1 MLRVRL
7 SLPGPITGILHLYP
21 APCSGTSPCYRAA
34 ASILLLIFAAEMNS
48 EVLLG
53 SFLHSP
59 RLFQL
64 ADRLLLS
71 APQRIACKNLQGSSP
86 AFLIS
91 AIFQHETTSQL
102 NHLVVC
108 EDAEAAAYLH
118 NTIESLTSALDLF
131 YFPSSFKNKKNY
143 KLLNSS
149 HVMLRTEA
157 LTRLSASMGQLGKG
171 GIDVT
176 RQGEKGADGPAALR
190 PLGEGAS
197 PLGSGKKLIVTY
209 PEALFEKVVL
219 PEALSGNIISLKAGD
234 TLDLNGLLG
243 KLVDKGFER
252 TDFVYEPGQFAL
264 RGGILD
270 IYSFGNE
277 KPYRVELF
285 GNDVDSIRIFDPET
299 QLSERKLLQVNII
312 PNVDNRQD
320 SGEKISLLQFL
331 PENTVV
337 WMQDWAFTRERLVI
351 QEEDLGLFIDGVQAE
366 RDFRASREAEEAVRG
381 AVTTGKPVSRHRRAL
396 PPDTAI
402 DGDEEKLEKRE
413 VTREE
418 FVTAQQIEGELQRFN
433 LVEFGPSAGS
443 WTADGAAG
451 APFVV
456 EFHTKPQPSF
466 NRQFDLLIR
475 DLKSW
480 EAKKY
485 TVFLFAENPRQ
496 LERLYTIFE
505 DLKAQIAFT
514 PIGLNIHEG
523 FIDEDL
529 KLVCY
534 TDHQIFQRYHKYKV
548 KQAYNKNKAITLR
561 TLRELQPGDYVTHI
575 DHGLGVYSG
584 LQKIEA
590 NGRLQEAVRIIYK
603 DSDILYVNIN
613 SLHKISKYTGKE
625 GTVPKVNKL
634 GSDAWQKLK
643 EKTKTRVKEIAFD
656 LIKLYA
662 QRKAEK
668 GFPHTPDNYMQTELE
683 ASFIYEDTP
692 DQSKATADVKKDME
706 LPSPMDRLVCGDVGF
721 GKTEIAIRAAFKT
734 CCDSK
739 QAAVLVPTTILAFQH
754 FKTFSERLK
763 DFPVRV
769 DFVNRFKSAKEKK
782 ETLRKLEAGEID
794 IIIGTHA
801 LLGKEVKFRN
811 LGLLVIDEEQ
821 KFGVAHKE
829 KIKTLR
835 THVDC
840 LTLTA
845 TPIPR
850 TLQFSL
856 MGARDLSIINTP
868 PPNRQPIQTEL
879 HGYNEDF
886 IRDAIYYETER
897 GGQVFFIYNRI
908 QGLAEMAAIIQG
920 LCPDLS
926 IGYAHGQMEG
936 SDLEDRILDFID
948 KKYDVLICTNI
959 VESGVDIPNVNTIIV
974 NNAHH
979 FGLSDLHQLRG
990 RVGRSNKKAFCYLLA
1005 PSLAT
1010 LPTDSRKRLQTL
1022 EQHSELGSGFQI
1034 AMRDLDIRGAGNMLG
1049 GEQSGFMVDIGF
1061 ETYQKILDEAIKELK
1076 RTEFRE
1082 LFKEEI
1088 SKQEDYVQ
1096 DCTIDTDLEILIPD
1110 SYVEAVTERLS
1121 LYTRLDNCNGEEE
1134 LQEFHKEMIDRFGP
1148 IPPQVDDLF
1157 DTVRIRKLAVSLGF
1171 EKMIL
1176 KDDTLR
1182 CYFINRPDS
1191 PYFESDTFRLIL
1203 EYLQKHTNKA
1213 KLKQAGKNFLLVV
1226 DDMKSMS
1233 DILGFLKRMSG
1244 FVFAPQALEKI

>member
-1 MLRVRL
+1 
-7 SLPGPITGILHLYP
+7 
-21 APCSGTSPCYRAA
+21 
-34 ASILLLIFAAEMNS
+34 MNS
-48 EVLLG
+48 VDLLR
-53 SFLHSP
+53 SFINSP

-64 ADRLLLS
+64 ADRILLS
-71 APQRIACKNLQGSSP
+71 APQRVVCKNLQGSSP

-91 AIFQHETTSQL
+91 AVFQQESTSQL

-118 NTIESLTSALDLF
+118 NTIESLTGALDLF

-143 KLLNSS
+143 RLLNSS
-149 HVMLRTEA
+149 HVMLRTET
-157 LTRLSASMGQLGKG
+157 LTRLSAARG
-171 GIDVT
+171 T
-176 RQGEKGADGPAALR
+176 N
-190 PLGEGAS
+190 
-197 PLGSGKKLIVTY
+197 KKLIITY

-219 PEALSGNIISLKAGD
+219 PEALSGNIISIKAGD
-234 TLDLNGLLG
+234 TLDLDGLLL

-312 PNVDNRQD
+312 PNVENRPD
-320 SGEKISLLQFL
+320 SGEKISLLEFI
-331 PENTVV
+331 PENTVI
-337 WMQDWAFTRERLVI
+337 WMQDWIFTRERLAI
-351 QEEDLGLFIDGVQAE
+351 QEEELGLFLDHIKAAAAPTPTPAPARTGL
-366 RDFRASREAEEAVRG
+366 VRG
-381 AVTTGKPVSRHRRAL
+381 RPL
-396 PPDTAI
+396 PPDTSI
-402 DGDEEKLEKRE
+402 DGDEEKLEKKDFGID
-413 VTREE
+413 E
-418 FVTAQQIEGELQRFN
+418 FVTAAAIESQLERFH
-433 LVEFGPSAGS
+433 LVEFGPSAAS
-443 WTADGAAG
+443 
-451 APFVV
+451 PFPGPFIID
-456 EFHTKPQPSF
+456 FHTRPQPAF
-466 NRQFDLLIR
+466 NRQFELLIK
-475 DLKSW
+475 DLKTL
-480 EAKKY
+480 EAKKFTLY
-485 TVFLFAENPRQ
+485 LFAENPRQ
-496 LERLYTIFE
+496 LERLHTIFE
-505 DLKAQIAFT
+505 DLKANVAFT
-514 PIGLNIHEG
+514 PVALSIHEG

-529 KLVCY
+529 KIACY

-634 GSDAWQKLK
+634 GSDAWQRLK
-643 EKTKTRVKEIAFD
+643 EKTKTKVKEIAFD

-662 QRKAEK
+662 QRKTEI
-668 GFPHTPDNYMQTELE
+668 GFAHAPDNYMQTELE
-683 ASFIYEDTP
+683 ASFVYEDTP
-692 DQSKATADVKKDME
+692 DQSKASADVKKDME

-721 GKTEIAIRAAFKT
+721 GKTEVAIRAAFKS

-754 FKTFSERLK
+754 YKTFSDRLK
-763 DFPVRV
+763 DFPVKV
-769 DFVNRFKSAKEKK
+769 DYINRFKSTKEKK
-782 ETLRKLEAGEID
+782 ETLKKLEQGEVD

-801 LLGKEVKFRN
+801 LLGKDVKFKD

-856 MGARDLSIINTP
+856 LGARDLSIINTP

-897 GGQVFFIYNRI
+897 GGQVFFIYNRV

-926 IGYAHGQMEG
+926 IGFAHGQMEG
-936 SDLEDRILDFID
+936 HDLEDRILGFIERR
-948 KKYDVLICTNI
+948 YDVLVCTNI

-990 RVGRSNKKAFCYLLA
+990 RVGRGNKKAFCYLLA

-1022 EQHSELGSGFQI
+1022 EQHSDLGSGFQI

-1061 ETYQKILDEAIKELK
+1061 ETYQKILDEAIRELK

-1088 SKQEDYVQ
+1088 AKNDDYVQ

-1110 SYVEAVTERLS
+1110 SYVESITERLT
-1121 LYTRLDNCNGEEE
+1121 LYTRLDNCDSEQE
-1134 LQEFHKEMIDRFGP
+1134 LEEFHTELIDRFGP
-1148 IPPQVDDLF
+1148 VPPQVEDLF

-1171 EKMIL
+1171 EKLIL
-1176 KDDTLR
+1176 KEDTLR

-1191 PYFESDTFRLIL
+1191 PYFESDIFRLIL
-1203 EYLQKHTNKA
+1203 DYLQKHTNKA
-1213 KLKQAGKNFLLVV
+1213 RLKQAGKNFLLVAE
-1226 DDMKSMS
+1226 DTRSMA
-1233 DILGFLKRMSG
+1233 DVRGFLERMSK
-1244 FVFAPQALEKI
+1244 FALRQPAPPTPVS